1 MVALILGLALA
12 LVVFWAVGAHNRL
25 VRLRSEVI
33 RQWSSVDAV
42 WLRLLVRLQGGIAAR
57 QSQATEEDILALQ
70 TLQTLQ
76 TVCDDLLEALTQ
88 VRLQPLEGES
98 QKKVVQ
104 QHQQLVAEVRRVLL
118 TASDAVKPDLDI
130 ALNRMRQTLPAA
142 VIPYHVAVAAYNE
155 ALEMRPAAWL
165 AERLKFQ
172 PALRMDLSVAS
183 S

>member
-1 MVALILGLALA
+1 MVALIFGLLAA
-12 LVVFWAVGAHNRL
+12 LVLFWAVGAHNRL

-57 QSQATEEDILALQ
+57 QSMATDEDIQ
-70 TLQTLQ
+70 SLQTLQ

-98 QKKVVQ
+98 QKMVVQ
-104 QHQQLVAEVRRVLL
+104 QHQQLVAEVRRVLQ

-130 ALNRMRQTLPAA
+130 ALSRMRQTLPAS

-165 AERLKFQ
+165 ARRLKFQ

>member
-1 MVALILGLALA
+1 MVALIFGLLA
-12 LVVFWAVGAHNRL
+12 AVVLFWAVGAHNRL

-57 QSQATEEDILALQ
+57 QSMATEEDIQ
-70 TLQTLQ
+70 SLQTLQ

-98 QKKVVQ
+98 QKLVVQ
-104 QHQQLVAEVRRVLL
+104 QHQQLVAEVRRVLQ

-130 ALNRMRQTLPAA
+130 ALSRMRQTLPAS

-155 ALEMRPAAWL
+155 ALDMRPAAWL
-165 AERLKFQ
+165 AKRLKFQ

>member
-1 MVALILGLALA
+1 MVALLFGVLVALA
-12 LVVFWAVGAHNRL
+12 LFWVVGAHNRL

-42 WLRLLVRLQGGIAAR
+42 WLRLLIRLQGGIAAR
-57 QSQATEEDILALQ
+57 QPLATEEDIQSLQ
-70 TLQTLQ
+70 GIQ

-88 VRLQPLEGES
+88 VRLLPLEGET
-98 QKKVVQ
+98 QKMVVQ
-104 QHQQLVAEVRRVLL
+104 QHQLLVAEVRRVLL

-130 ALNRMRQTLPAA
+130 ALNRIRQTLPAA

-155 ALEMRPAAWL
+155 ALEMRPATWL
-165 AERLKFQ
+165 ARRLKFK

-183 S
+183 N

>member
-1 MVALILGLALA
+1 MVALIFGLVLMLG
-12 LVVFWAVGAHNRL
+12 VFWAVGAHNRL

-70 TLQTLQ
+70 TLQT
-76 TVCDDLLEALTQ
+76 VCDDLLEALTQ

-98 QKKVVQ
+98 QKRVVQ
-104 QHQQLVAEVRRVLL
+104 QHQQLVGEVRRVLL
-118 TASDAVKPDLDI
+118 TVPDAVKPDLDI
-130 ALNRMRQTLPAA
+130 ALSRMRQTLPAA

-165 AERLKFQ
+165 ARRLQFK